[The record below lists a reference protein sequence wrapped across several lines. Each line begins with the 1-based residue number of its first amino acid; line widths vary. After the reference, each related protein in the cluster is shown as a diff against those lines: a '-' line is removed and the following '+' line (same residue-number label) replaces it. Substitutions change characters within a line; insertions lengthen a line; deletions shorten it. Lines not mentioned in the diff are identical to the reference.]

1 MLPCGGGRMAHTH
14 SAGLRLLRVPM
25 GVAAC
30 RRGNSAM
37 AGGCTIGANAVVQGA
52 AGGIGRE
59 VVKKLFAR
67 GVRTVIGVDLRLADR
82 ATMSELESLWGLH
95 EHHERRFIGLSE
107 PGDTLDEREA
117 FTVSSVSLQEAV
129 ADLGAEG
136 VSACVCVGGGNPPGI
151 HNTQDPAPATLP
163 MDVYKAQFA
172 FNFGA
177 SALTVSACIDALLA
191 ARGSVVLTSS
201 VNGVLGIG
209 EAGYS
214 VSKAAMHPYVH
225 NLASHYGPQGL
236 NANAV
241 ALGTVGPTG
250 PWVEA
255 LKADPDIL
263 NKIGSRNPRGV
274 VGSASEAA
282 DVMVFLSS
290 KESQLINGQV
300 LVADGGWTLVAG
312 TIDTSQP
319 DKIWFE

>member
-1 MLPCGGGRMAHTH
+1 M
-14 SAGLRLLRVPM
+14 
-25 GVAAC
+25 
-30 RRGNSAM
+30 
-37 AGGCTIGANAVVQGA
+37 VQGA

-59 VVKKLFAR
+59 VVKKLFDR
-67 GVRTVIGVDLRLADR
+67 GVKTIVGVDLRLGDAALTSSLR
-82 ATMSELESLWGLH
+82 SLWGLE
-95 EHHERRFIGLSE
+95 EHPDRTFIALCE
-107 PGDTLDEREA
+107 PGDQSDEQEA
-117 FTVSSVSLQEAV
+117 FTVSSAALRAAV
-129 ADLGAEG
+129 TDLGAQG
-136 VSACVCVGGGNPPGI
+136 VSTCICVGGGNPPGI

-177 SALTVSACIDALLA
+177 SALTVSACIDALLV

-201 VNGVLGIG
+201 VNGILGIG

-225 NLASHYGPQGL
+225 NLASHYGSQGL

-250 PWVEA
+250 PWLEA
-255 LKADPDIL
+255 LKEDPDIL
-263 NKIGSRNPRGV
+263 TKIGTRNPRGV

-282 DVMVFLSS
+282 DVMVFLAS

-312 TIDTSQP
+312 TVDTSQP